1 MKKRV
6 LSWLL
11 TLSLVLSLVPPIPVR
26 AAAQSSAEITGW
38 PSAENLKNDVLTTT
52 ITNDVT
58 PTSSITVQ
66 SGKTLIVKGTGALR
80 SSTNGNKPL
89 FIVESGGHLVLDEVT
104 ITDNTVGTD
113 GAVYVKKGGL
123 LDLGYNDQSI
133 RHAPGISGN
142 TSGGTARNLVIADG
156 ATVHLNAAAEKK
168 IGVTGVN
175 ADGSEFSGKP
185 ISVIE
190 GGRYTIKGDND
201 TFENKESNIT
211 ADSATLNLTISSAGS
226 HSGDVNKTAPLTL
239 QYVNDH
245 LILVSSR
252 INVLVWD
259 PIRYWNNVEHSSQT
273 YDGAIYQTINKI
285 GTGNLYGN
293 LYRNGTPSS
302 PLHMSETNVKAF
314 EQFDMIVLNYPT
326 IELQQYEITA
336 LNNFLGDGGR
346 IFMQFENP
354 HTNVQRKNTLI
365 KGQAIAE
372 KLKAEFSIDDTQWV
386 AGDAP
391 VEVNSSSTL
400 TKGLMNHKSGMA
412 AYIYSDSD
420 SVTWLFKGTT
430 TNNKTSF
437 VLCDQNAGNKNGEK
451 WGALTICGDG
461 VYFDYNNSAF
471 NKIGKQL
478 LDNLLEN
485 SRKHRLIAATGV
497 NPNKQ
502 INPQA
507 TTTTT
512 TETKEYSTPY
522 AALQKAT
529 ETNTITLLTHSN
541 AALTPTRDELLF
553 EKATLAYEAN
563 STYVG
568 STIHADTAG
577 VYLDITK
584 TGEVNLRDEA
594 GTVTVT
600 PKNADYVLTLGGT
613 MDETGT
619 QITGGITIKSDK
631 PYTLNANDANSPIT
645 EANHGTASIKAVSKG
660 DTFTVTYP
668 GGEVTTYTAKYD
680 GEVIYLGKYVVDYTT
695 LSNNIVREYQDDDPR
710 SHAHHGHD
718 FTQHFTAAS
727 GFELK
732 GQAIEVKTYTTD
744 KANPT
749 TYNMKQSADT
759 VPGEKTVYVSD
770 EKDSEGKPKVVI
782 TQYHEQLGSA
792 LRNGKVTVTVRD
804 VRENIIVTQKGDTTE
819 AVDPIIYVVGVGKNG
834 GRETPLWSYTT
845 QRSGKDGQTTKNVD
859 GWPWAKWKV
868 SGVKTAL
875 GTEAEYKA
883 GTLTNWTPGNLT
895 IPANASDIA
904 SYEISLLK
912 GDTVVVFEYEWDM
925 VEVKINAK
933 LGTGPSDAVDFPN
946 FTPQSAEVQRDVQST
961 ILAPTIAGY
970 QADRTSQPVT
980 PTKNPVTGKYEP
992 EEVTFYYTLSSST
1005 VLYRAV
1011 DAEGHEL
1018 ATWNGPRV
1026 IQGDP
1031 VSTDWSNA
1039 PKLAGYQVVQQ
1050 AGVATAENNG
1060 TTDRFDGQNRI
1071 TVTWKY
1077 EPKTRDVVIKMVEYT
1092 DSGNHRGQ
1100 ELRTDTQSYAKSPVG
1115 FTLNLTAPAIP
1126 GYTVKVDAGNVDI
1139 SAGKTVFVED
1149 TVSADPIEVYF
1160 YYEQDVDNSAAITV
1174 QLWDQTNSKE
1184 IYSYKVD
1191 GVNGV
1196 KTLIRV
1202 PTYQGYKSVNNQPV
1216 SIAPDENISYGAGVV
1231 RFNYVP
1237 DTIKVTVQLV
1247 DSSKTPNDDLKAKV
1261 PNYTFTYDVVRGETL
1276 KLVAPSIYGYVLQSS
1291 QIGSAAPVENTP
1303 VVEVVTTGASVD
1315 QTVTFSYNTLD
1326 ESMIHIHVKGVD
1338 KDGIT
1343 RYEYTKLV
1351 KKGTQTDTV
1360 TAFPVIG
1367 QKLVSATVAG
1377 TENINSVQNGNLTFT
1392 VTAAAGSTQEIL
1404 FTYADNTAEV
1414 KINATLNGA
1423 AFPNYTAPTVRQ
1435 EIGTTVTY
1443 QAPALPGYVPIDP
1456 ASKDHKATGTNDAVS
1471 FDYAKAKGN
1480 VIYRAVD
1487 EQGGEIGILKTVTI
1501 AKDAAVDTA
1510 VGNATADYGMYKL
1523 KNTSAAGTASAATY
1537 NGKDDVTVDFV
1548 YVRKAKTIKIEM
1560 VDEAGGSIGTE
1571 TLADQQTGQTITV
1584 NAPTKTGYTPV
1595 INAQNVFVTN
1605 SESEA
1610 QTVKFVYRTNP
1621 DKRATYTIHLID
1633 GSKTAPNNIIQVLTM
1648 PGTKGVESTITA
1660 PTLEG
1665 YLAGDPASVTRKPED
1680 GMITFTYQPDVRTVK
1695 VKFVDAAGAE
1705 ITGVDANIAKSYTV
1719 KRGETLTVYA
1729 PSIKGYALQ
1738 STEAIVKT
1746 LTTANIFDDGKTE
1759 ISFKYDVVEQ
1769 ELYVTHTVK
1778 FMADGHLLYW
1788 HNKLVPKG
1796 NGQIVSYT
1804 PDMINYVPL
1813 GYKYQNISYEKAT
1826 GADLS
1831 GVPTGTAIGAND
1843 VKDDMN
1849 AIITYHFA
1857 EDSAH
1862 IKIEMVMKGDT
1873 TPFATKTI
1881 TGYRAGQTVEVVA
1894 PARDGKILVG
1904 DLIKEVRNLQVGEN
1918 KVTFEYT
1925 DPGKVTLQLIE
1936 KGGAK
1941 DGEIIRVLSP
1951 NQACTYTAGQNDLDL
1966 SAAGYTFV
1974 PNGSDAPFN
1983 QANGSLNVTTD
1994 MLTNGASY
2002 KIYYTKN
2009 TRDVT
2014 YVLKNVENG
2023 SEIKRD
2029 VHTGAARVGETYV
2042 AAAPQLTGYTLV
2054 GDVTKIIS
2062 KVESTGELTVEFTY
2076 RQKSSGDIE
2085 VIFKGEDGKTILSY
2099 TASAAVG
2106 ETFTAK
2112 APATLEDGKY
2122 VTASGAEET
2131 KSLTVAGGTGTQ
2143 AQRIEFTYKN
2153 NFVKVTTQTK
2163 LGTNTATAHGTPY
2176 EVVKGNTAPQIQAG
2190 TLTLT
2195 PPSMG
2200 GYVLKGITL
2209 SGGKTG
2215 GGETSFPTEWDENA
2229 NALTLTDLTSD
2240 VTVVYHY
2247 ITVEEN
2253 IGAYQSVIMVKAEY
2267 RGFQMGTDKQQTVT
2281 RNVGTTI
2288 TPDPYDGY
2296 RVTGYKLDGGALTGG
2311 TSLTFTPRN
2320 PTHNVI
2326 FVYERTD
2333 GAVVLPGK
2341 DNKIGGEDDVIV
2353 KPDGG
2358 KNLEDVDNPAG
2369 SVKVPTGET
2378 GTVTRPDPSDPN
2390 HPNGK
2395 KEDIKVP
2402 EGTIVK
2408 PDGTIELPK
2417 NPDGSG
2423 GGTINPGDKLPE
2435 NTPTGYI
2442 TIIYQPNGGTGDVVK
2457 QLAKNDATLK
2467 TIVNPF
2473 AAPGNATFNGWDTNA
2488 GGSGTNYAAG
2498 APITGVTGKSLT
2510 LYAQWLKGEGTNVVT
2525 ITYKPNGGTPDTDDV
2540 QKASD
2545 NTGTSFR
2552 MMLRLSS
2559 FTVPGWN
2566 FGGWN
2571 TVANGSGDQYE
2582 PNTEVTVTMGNNW
2595 TLYAQ
2600 WYRVNPDGSITV
2612 PGKDGNPNTPEN
2624 NATAKGDGKGNNPTR
2639 DPATGNIEIPKGGS
2653 VTIGDETLSLPDGGI
2668 LKPDGTVI
2676 INRPDGNSNGKP
2688 DGTITVPGKDGTTPD
2703 VKDESGNEVSPKPTV
2718 FTVTYQSNN
2727 GENKTAKSYAVAN
2740 EDFTIMPNPF
2750 TYTGYTFLRWMK
2762 DKTNFYDAGQSVNA
2776 TENLTLKAMWA
2787 KVNSDGSITVPG
2799 PDGRI
2804 DTDND
2809 NTTVNPNDDGDK
2821 PKFTGTPV
2829 PGSVIVPDG
2838 ATVDTPTGP
2847 VIPPDGSV
2855 VLPDGTIVAPDN
2867 NGSVNPG
2874 ETIYPDNKRPT
2885 DENNRTYFTV
2895 TYQYDANGGSDIAGQ
2910 SKVYQSAR
2918 KADGVTVLPNRFL
2931 TPNGMSFKGWKAG
2944 DGTTYQPGENLK
2956 SNSDVTLTAIYEQ
2969 PTGVQL
2975 LTVDPPIS
2983 SANQNSAIQLTA
2995 KKNSAATTD
3004 VNWTA
3009 QKLTGGNLNSAI
3021 NASGRLTVPANAADG
3036 DIIIVTATDKTDP
3049 NLAASAYVA
3058 VNVPISV
3065 NPGGGS
3071 SGGTTTK
3078 TYTITATAGAHG
3090 SIDPEG
3096 KVSVK
3101 GGSDKVFTISPNN
3114 GYRIE
3119 DVRVDGRS
3127 VGTVS
3132 YYVFSNVDENHTIS
3146 VTFAEARPANN
3157 NGIADPSETGVA
3169 NWLRVTEHSAFMNGF
3184 GNGLFGPS
3192 DNITR
3197 AQTAQMFYNLLV
3209 NKDVPVTISFTDV
3222 ADGAWCAEAV
3232 KTLASL
3238 GIVNGLGNGTFAP
3251 NRQITRA
3258 EFTVIATRFAKVNA
3272 NATNMFTDVNPSDW
3286 YYSAISTAASYGWI
3300 AGMADGSF
3308 QPGAKITRAQAAT
3321 IVNRMLAR
3329 ACDRSFTGNVKNFVD
3344 VSTDHWAYYQIM
3356 EATNSHTHRY
3366 DADGYETWTGL
3377 N

>member
-38 PSAENLKNDVLTTT
+38 PSAENLTNAVLTTT
-52 ITNDVT
+52 ITGDVT
-58 PTSSITVQ
+58 PTSSITVK
-66 SGKTLIVKGTGALR
+66 SGKTLIVKGTGALK
-80 SSTNGNKPL
+80 SSTNGGKPL

-104 ITDNTVGTD
+104 ITGNTVGTE

-142 TSGGTARNLVIADG
+142 TSGGTARNLVIEDG
-156 ATVHLNAAAEKK
+156 ATVRLNAAADKA
-168 IGVTGVN
+168 IGVSYYK
-175 ADGSEFSGKP
+175 DGIDVGPFIA
-185 ISVIE
+185 IS
-190 GGRYTIKGDND
+190 GGRYTMRGTQEGNINGETKITIDDSKKWKLSYSYDN
-201 TFENKESNIT
+201 
-211 ADSATLNLTISSAGS
+211 
-226 HSGDVNKTAPLTL
+226 
-239 QYVNDH
+239 
-245 LILVSSR
+245 LVMTNTRSR
-252 INVLVWD
+252 VLVWD
-259 PIRYWNNVEHSSQT
+259 ATDFWSYE
-273 YDGAIYQTINKI
+273 
-285 GTGNLYGN
+285 
-293 LYRNGTPSS
+293 GTPNHRNKVYNTIQKVDSS
-302 PLHMSETNVKAF
+302 GYDVTLIRGGKNSPRHLTNTELANLLQYDLIV
-314 EQFDMIVLNYPT
+314 FDCPNVDINTDERTAYLNY
-326 IELQQYEITA
+326 
-336 LNNFLGDGGR
+336 LNNGGR
-346 IFMQFENP
+346 ILFSVENAMSKGILRDTMNSTASKIAQSLGGQFTAHAGEYVVANTP
-354 HTNVQRKNTLI
+354 GTTHTSPDRVKALTKNMSTSWGINVGAYIT
-365 KGQAIAE
+365 
-372 KLKAEFSIDDTQWV
+372 
-386 AGDAP
+386 
-391 VEVNSSSTL
+391 SSSTKVYPL
-400 TKGLMNHKSGMA
+400 VTAKTNKGN
-412 AYIYSDSD
+412 
-420 SVTWLFKGTT
+420 
-430 TNNKTSF
+430 TSK
-437 VLCDQNAGNKNGEK
+437 VICDQDAGDRDGSQ
-451 WGALTICGDG
+451 WGALTIIGDVDIFYYSYDNG
-461 VYFDYNNSAF
+461 INTGGNFIKNLVENTVTRRISA
-471 NKIGKQL
+471 
-478 LDNLLEN
+478 
-485 SRKHRLIAATGV
+485 AVGV
-497 NPNKQ
+497 NPNSGF
-502 INPQA
+502 NEWQA

-512 TETKEYSTPY
+512 TVTTDYRTPY
-522 AALQKAT
+522 AALQKAV
-529 ETNTITLLTHSN
+529 ETNTVTLLTESRKDTG
-541 AALTPTRDELLF
+541 LTPTRDELLF
-553 EKATLAYEAN
+553 EKATLAYETGSPYAR
-563 STYVG
+563 

-613 MDETGT
+613 MNDAGDT
-619 QITGGITIKSDK
+619 ITGGITIKSDK
-631 PYTLNANDANSPIT
+631 KYTLNANDATSPILADNNGRSSVTAT
-645 EANHGTASIKAVSKG
+645 EAGQ
-660 DTFTVTYP
+660 TFTVAYP
-668 GGEVTTYTAKYD
+668 AKNGHAAETVKYTAKKA
-680 GEVIYLGKYVVDYTT
+680 GEVIYLGKYQIIYDVN
-695 LSNNIVREYQDDDPR
+695 SNAVPQINDP
-710 SHAHHGHD
+710 HAHHGLTYQQTYEANTGYELEGGSFYIYRVTRGGAEIQID
-718 FTQHFTAAS
+718 LTKDEQNSVAGQYTLYTSS
-727 GFELK
+727 GVS
-732 GQAIEVKTYTTD
+732 GND
-744 KANPT
+744 
-749 TYNMKQSADT
+749 AD
-759 VPGEKTVYVSD
+759 
-770 EKDSEGKPKVVI
+770 
-782 TQYHEQLGSA
+782 GSI
-792 LRNGKVTVTVRD
+792 GKVTVKQYHIGGANGANHNGNVEITVEG
-804 VRENIIVTQKGDTTE
+804 VRSDFKISTRNDAVGSLNPTIIVRGIGTDKTGKQSELYSYPTSITYKDNVEDKPVTAFPWEKYALDRVTVSRQQADGSYSTEMAGALTGAKGDE
-819 AVDPIIYVVGVGKNG
+819 YSVHLPDGN
-834 GRETPLWSYTT
+834 
-845 QRSGKDGQTTKNVD
+845 QR
-859 GWPWAKWKV
+859 
-868 SGVKTAL
+868 
-875 GTEAEYKA
+875 
-883 GTLTNWTPGNLT
+883 
-895 IPANASDIA
+895 
-904 SYEISLLK
+904 
-912 GDTVVVFEYEWDM
+912 
-925 VEVKINAK
+925 
-933 LGTGPSDAVDFPN
+933 
-946 FTPQSAEVQRDVQST
+946 
-961 ILAPTIAGY
+961 
-970 QADRTSQPVT
+970 
-980 PTKNPVTGKYEP
+980 
-992 EEVTFYYTLSSST
+992 VTFYYNWNMVDVTVKATFNGQPFPGYTDQVLELKKGETTTVTAPSLSGYEPDQPSRDITPSDTNKEVTFDYKLVSSK
-1005 VLYRAV
+1005 LIYRAV
-1011 DAEGHEL
+1011 DQQGNVIGEY
-1018 ATWNGPRV
+1018 NGDTILKGEAPKTAP
-1026 IQGDP
+1026 QY
-1031 VSTDWSNA
+1031 A
-1039 PKLAGYQVVQQ
+1039 PKLLNYELVNKNAQGT
-1050 AGVATAENNG
+1050 ATSDG
-1060 TTDRFDGQNRI
+1060 TTNVFDGTHPI
-1071 TVTWKY
+1071 TVTFVYK
-1077 EPKTRDVVIKMVEYT
+1077 PRTKTVSVYMVEYKA
-1092 DSGNHRGQ
+1092 DDNHKGASLGFDNTTYAGITTGQ
-1100 ELRTDTQSYAKSPVG
+1100 
-1115 FTLNLTAPAIP
+1115 TLNLTAPAIA
-1126 GYTVKVDAGNVDI
+1126 GYSVKEVAGNSEV
-1139 SAGKTVFVED
+1139 SKNKSVFVANDD
-1149 TVSADPIEVYF
+1149 TTQDVYF
-1160 YYEQDVDNSAAITV
+1160 YYEKDAQNASKITV
-1174 QLWDQTNSKE
+1174 KLMDTETNREIGSYTLPGVAGQAQLVTAPTLYGYTTQDTDVTAKPNEE
-1184 IYSYKVD
+1184 IVTGQGNGVVIFRYTPNVWTVTVSLVDKAGQHLHVANYGTTYKV
-1191 GVNGV
+1191 V
-1196 KTLIRV
+1196 K
-1202 PTYQGYKSVNNQPV
+1202 
-1216 SIAPDENISYGAGVV
+1216 
-1231 RFNYVP
+1231 
-1237 DTIKVTVQLV
+1237 
-1247 DSSKTPNDDLKAKV
+1247 
-1261 PNYTFTYDVVRGETL
+1261 GETL
-1276 KLVAPSIYGYVLQSS
+1276 TLVAPSIYGYSLEGDAVWSKS
-1291 QIGSAAPVENTP
+1291 PTED
-1303 VVEVVTTGASVD
+1303 E
-1315 QTVTFSYNTLD
+1315 TVTFIYNTLD

-1367 QKLVSATVAG
+1367 QKLVSATVAD
-1377 TENINSVQNGNLTFT
+1377 TENIDSVQDGNLTFN

-1414 KINATLNGA
+1414 TINATLNGA

-1443 QAPALPGYVPIDP
+1443 QAPALPGYVLIDP
-1456 ASKDHKATGTNDAVS
+1456 ASKDYKATGTNDAVS
-1471 FDYAKAKGN
+1471 FDYAKAEGN

-1487 EQGGEIGILKTVTI
+1487 EHGGEIGILKTVTI

-1523 KNTSAAGTASAATY
+1523 KNTSDAGTASAATY

-1560 VDEAGGSIGTE
+1560 VDEAGNSIGTDD
-1571 TLADQQTGQTITV
+1571 TTYADQQTGQTITV
-1584 NAPTKTGYTPV
+1584 NAPTMTGYTPV
-1595 INAQNVFVTN
+1595 VNAQNVFVTN
-1605 SESEA
+1605 DESEA

-1633 GSKTAPNNIIQVLTM
+1633 GSKTANNIIQVLTM
-1648 PGTKGVESTITA
+1648 PGTKGVESTIKA

-1665 YLAGDPASVTRKPED
+1665 YFAGTPVSVTRKPED
-1680 GMITFTYQPDVRTVK
+1680 GTIEFTYQPDVRTVN
-1695 VKFVDAAGAE
+1695 VKFVDAAGHE
-1705 ITGVDANIAKSYTV
+1705 ITSVDASIAKSYTV
-1719 KRGETLTVYA
+1719 KKGETLTVYA

-1796 NGQIVSYT
+1796 NGQVVSYT

-1826 GADLS
+1826 GVDHQS
-1831 GVPTGTAIGAND
+1831 GVPTGTEIRAD
-1843 VKDDMN
+1843 EVKDDMN

-1862 IKIEMVMKGDT
+1862 IKIEMVKQNET

-1894 PARDGKILVG
+1894 PAQDGKILVG
-1904 DLIKEVRNLQVGEN
+1904 DLVKEVSNLTVGEN
-1918 KVTFEYT
+1918 KVTFTYT
-1925 DPGKVTLQLIE
+1925 DPGNVTLELIE

-1941 DGEIIRVLSP
+1941 DGEIIRILSP
-1951 NQACTYTAGQNDLDL
+1951 SSAKTYKENTDELNLE
-1966 SAAGYTFV
+1966 
-1974 PNGSDAPFN
+1974 
-1983 QANGSLNVTTD
+1983 ANGYSYSSTD
-1994 MLTNGASY
+1994 TVGVFTSGELEITQNLLSDNSKHVY

-2014 YVLKNVENG
+2014 YVLKNVESG
-2023 SEIKRD
+2023 AEIKRD
-2029 VHTGAARVGETYV
+2029 VHADAARVGETYV

-2062 KVESTGELTVEFTY
+2062 KVESTGDLTVEFTY

-2085 VIFKGEDGKTILSY
+2085 VVFKDEDGKTILSY

-2112 APATLEDGKY
+2112 APAALEDGKY
-2122 VTASGAEET
+2122 VTDSGAEET

-2176 EVVKGNTAPQIQAG
+2176 EVVKGNTMPQIQAG
-2190 TLTLT
+2190 TLTLA

-2209 SGGKTG
+2209 SGGMTG
-2215 GGETSFPTEWDENA
+2215 GGETSFPNEWDENA
-2229 NALTLTDLTSD
+2229 NALTLTNLTSD

-2253 IGAYQSVIMVKAEY
+2253 IGAYQSVIAVKAEY
-2267 RGFQMGTDKQQTVT
+2267 RGFTMGTDKQQTVT

-2311 TSLTFTPRN
+2311 TSLTFTPSN
-2320 PTHNVI
+2320 PTHDVI

-2358 KNLEDVDNPAG
+2358 NNLEDVDNPAG

-2408 PDGTIELPK
+2408 PDGTIELP
-2417 NPDGSG
+2417 DG
-2423 GGTINPGDKLPE
+2423 GGTINPDNKLPE
-2435 NTPTGYI
+2435 NTPADYI

-2473 AAPGNATFNGWDTNA
+2473 AAPSNATFNGWDTNA

-2510 LYAQWLKGEGTNVVT
+2510 LYAQWLKGDGTNVVT

-2540 QKASD
+2540 QTASD
-2545 NTGTSFR
+2545 NTGTRFR
-2552 MMLRLSS
+2552 MTLRLSS

-2571 TVANGSGDQYE
+2571 TVDNGSGDQYE
-2582 PNTEVTVTMGNNW
+2582 PNTEVTVTLGNNW

-2612 PGKDGNPNTPEN
+2612 PGEDGNPNTPEN

-2653 VTIGDETLSLPDGGI
+2653 VTIGDETISLPDGGI

-2676 INRPDGNSNGKP
+2676 INRPDGNVNGKP

-2703 VKDESGNEVSPKPTV
+2703 VKDENGNEVSPKPTV

-2740 EDFTIMPNPF
+2740 EDFTIMPSPF
-2750 TYTGYTFLRWMK
+2750 TYTGYAFLRWMK
-2762 DKTNFYDAGQSVNA
+2762 DTDIFYNAGQSVNA
-2776 TENLTLKAMWA
+2776 TENLTLKAVWA

-2799 PDGRI
+2799 PDGQI
-2804 DTDND
+2804 ETDND
-2809 NTTVNPNDDGDK
+2809 NTTVNPNGNGDK
-2821 PKFTGTPV
+2821 PEFTDAPV
-2829 PGSVIVPDG
+2829 PGSVKVPDG

-2874 ETIYPDNKRPT
+2874 ETIYPDDKRPT

-2895 TYQYDANGGSDIAGQ
+2895 TYQYDASGGSDIAGQ

-2918 KADGVTVLPNRFL
+2918 KADGVTVLANRFL

-3096 KVSVK
+3096 GVSVK

-3119 DVRVDGRS
+3119 EVRVDGRS

-3157 NGIADPSETGVA
+3157 NGIADPTETGVA
-3169 NWLRVTEHSAFMNGF
+3169 GWLQTREHIAYLGGY
-3184 GNGLFGPS
+3184 GNGLFGPN
-3192 DNITR
+3192 DNMTR
-3197 AQTAQMFYNLLV
+3197 AQVAQMFYNLLLNKNVDITV
-3209 NKDVPVTISFTDV
+3209 NFSDVQGSDWYAT
-3222 ADGAWCAEAV
+3222 AV
-3232 KTLASL
+3232 NTLASL
-3238 GIVNGLGNGTFAP
+3238 GIIRGVGGGVFDP
-3251 NRQITRA
+3251 NRSITRA
-3258 EFTVIATRFAKVNA
+3258 EFATIALRFADKTA
-3272 NATNMFTDVNPSDW
+3272 DGTNPFTDVASNDW
-3286 YYSAISTAASYGWI
+3286 YYFAVLNAVGFGWI
-3300 AGMADGSF
+3300 TGYSDGTFRPNAS
-3308 QPGAKITRAQAAT
+3308 ITRAEVAT
-3321 IVNRMLAR
+3321 IVNRML
-3329 ACDRSFTGNVKNFVD
+3329 DRNADHDFVNGNATASFVD
-3344 VSTDHWAYYQIM
+3344 VPSNHWAYYNIM
-3356 EATNSHTHRY
+3356 EATTPHTHTVDRN
-3366 DADGYETWTGL
+3366 GNESWGKL
-3377 N
+3377 Q